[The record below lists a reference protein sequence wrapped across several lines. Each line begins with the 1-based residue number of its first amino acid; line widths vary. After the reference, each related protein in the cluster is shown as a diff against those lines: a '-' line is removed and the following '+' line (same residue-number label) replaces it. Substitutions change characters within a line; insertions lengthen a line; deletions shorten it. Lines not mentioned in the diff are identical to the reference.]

1 MSRKSL
7 IINGKV
13 LYNHQFVET
22 DVVIADGK
30 IVLVDKQEDRSNY
43 DEIIDAKGN
52 FVLPGFI
59 DIHTHGG
66 NGIDINHAS
75 KEDILKLSKFFATK
89 GVTSYLP
96 TILTDTHEK
105 MCELLGNIAEAKEE
119 QEKEEEK
126 GAQILG
132 IHMEGPFLCVQ
143 YKGAM
148 PEELILDASV
158 AAVKDYQK
166 ASKNI
171 IKYMTVSPENKGI
184 RKVITYL
191 KEQGIVASMG
201 HTGADYDTCSSCVE
215 SGVTSSTH
223 VFNAMGTIH
232 QHRPDA
238 IGASLELDVY
248 SEMICDGFHLHP
260 GIVRLMIK
268 AKGIDKAIAITDSIM
283 AAGLEDGNYKLGVND
298 IVVIGGDAQLVDSGV
313 RAGSTLTMDKAV
325 RNLMKFSNRPLEEV
339 SRFVSSNP
347 ATMLGIEGTKGE
359 IAIGKDAD
367 LVILSEEHTLLYTII
382 KGEVV
387 YKN

>member
-1 MSRKSL
+1 MGMSKKSL

-22 DVVIADGK
+22 DVIIADGK
-30 IVLVDKQEDRSNY
+30 IVSVDKQEDKSHY

-75 KEDILKLSKFFATK
+75 KEDMLSLSEFFATK

-96 TILTDTHEK
+96 TILTDTHDV
-105 MCELLGNIAEAKEE
+105 MCELLGNIVAAKEE
-119 QEKEEEK
+119 QVK
-126 GAQILG
+126 GSQILG
-132 IHMEGPFLCVQ
+132 IHMEGPFLCIQ

-158 AAVKDYQK
+158 EDIKAYQK
-166 ASKNI
+166 ASKNT

-184 RKVITYL
+184 KEVITYL

-201 HTGADYDTCSSCVE
+201 HTGADYDTCISCIE
-215 SGVTSSTH
+215 AGVSSSTH
-223 VFNAMGTIH
+223 VFNAMGAIH

-238 IGASLELDVY
+238 IGASLESDIY

-268 AKGIDKAIAITDSIM
+268 AKGIDKAIAVTDSIM

-298 IVVIGGDAQLVDSGV
+298 IVVIGGDAQLAGSGV
-313 RAGSTLTMDKAV
+313 RAGSTLTMDKAA
-325 RNLMKFSNRPLEEV
+325 RNLMSFSKRPLEEV
-339 SRFVSSNP
+339 SRFLSTNP
-347 ATMLGIEGTKGE
+347 ATMLGIDELKGD
-359 IAIGKDAD
+359 IAVGKDAD
-367 LVILSEEHTLLYTII
+367 LVILSQEYSVLYTII
-382 KGEVV
+382 NGEVA

>member
-1 MSRKSL
+1 MEMGKKSL

-22 DVVIADGK
+22 DVIIADGK
-30 IVLVDKQEDRSNY
+30 IVSVDKQEDKSHY

-59 DIHTHGG
+59 DVHTHGG

-75 KEDILKLSKFFATK
+75 KEDILNLSEFFATK

-96 TILTDTHEK
+96 TILTDTHDV
-105 MCELLGNIAEAKEE
+105 MCELLGNIVAAKEE
-119 QEKEEEK
+119 QVK
-126 GAQILG
+126 GSQILG
-132 IHMEGPFLCVQ
+132 IHMEGPFLCIQ

-158 AAVKDYQK
+158 EDIKAYQK
-166 ASKNI
+166 ASKNT

-184 RKVITYL
+184 KEVITYL

-201 HTGADYDTCSSCVE
+201 HTGADYDTCISCIE
-215 SGVTSSTH
+215 AGVSSSTH
-223 VFNAMGTIH
+223 VFNAMGAIH

-238 IGASLELDVY
+238 IGASLESDIY

-268 AKGIDKAIAITDSIM
+268 AKGIDKAIAVTDSIM

-298 IVVIGGDAQLVDSGV
+298 IVVIGGDAQLAGSGV
-313 RAGSTLTMDKAV
+313 RAGSTLTMDKAA
-325 RNLMKFSNRPLEEV
+325 RNLMSFSKRPLEEV
-339 SRFVSSNP
+339 SRFLSTNP
-347 ATMLGIEGTKGE
+347 ATMLGIDELKGD
-359 IAIGKDAD
+359 IAVGKDAD
-367 LVILSEEHTLLYTII
+367 LVILSQEYSVLYTII
-382 KGEVV
+382 NGEVA

>member
-1 MSRKSL
+1 MSKKSL

-22 DVVIADGK
+22 DVIIADGK
-30 IVLVDKQEDRSNY
+30 IVSVDKQEDRSQY

-75 KEDILKLSKFFATK
+75 KEDMLSLSEFFATK

-96 TILTDTHEK
+96 TILTDTHDK
-105 MCELLGNIAEAKEE
+105 MCELLGNIVAAQEE
-119 QEKEEEK
+119 QIK

-132 IHMEGPFLCVQ
+132 IHMEGPFLCIQ

-158 AAVKDYQK
+158 EDIKAYQK
-166 ASKNI
+166 ASKNT

-184 RKVITYL
+184 KEVITYL

-201 HTGADYDTCSSCVE
+201 HTGADYDTCISCIE
-215 SGVTSSTH
+215 AGISSSTH
-223 VFNAMGTIH
+223 VFNAMGAIH

-238 IGASLELDVY
+238 IGASLESDIY

-268 AKGIDKAIAITDSIM
+268 AKGIDKAIAVTDSIM

-298 IVVIGGDAQLVDSGV
+298 IVVIDGDAQVAGTGV
-313 RAGSTLTMDKAV
+313 RAGSTLTMDKAT
-325 RNLMKFSNRPLEEV
+325 RNLMRFSKRPLEEV
-339 SRFVSSNP
+339 SRFLSTNP
-347 ATMLGIEGTKGE
+347 ATMLGIEGSKGD
-359 IAIGKDAD
+359 IAVGKDAD
-367 LVILSEEHTLLYTII
+367 LVILSQEYSVIYTII
-382 KGEVV
+382 NGEVA

>member
-1 MSRKSL
+1 MGMSKKSL

-22 DVVIADGK
+22 DVIIADGK
-30 IVLVDKQEDRSNY
+30 IVSVDKQEDKSHY

-59 DIHTHGG
+59 DVHTHGG

-75 KEDILKLSKFFATK
+75 KEDMLSLSEFFATK

-96 TILTDTHEK
+96 TILTDTHDV
-105 MCELLGNIAEAKEE
+105 MCELLGNIVAAKEE
-119 QEKEEEK
+119 QVK
-126 GAQILG
+126 GSQILG
-132 IHMEGPFLCVQ
+132 IHMEGPFLCIQ

-158 AAVKDYQK
+158 EDIKAYQK
-166 ASKNI
+166 ASKNT

-184 RKVITYL
+184 KEVITYL

-201 HTGADYDTCSSCVE
+201 HTGADYDTCISCIE
-215 SGVTSSTH
+215 AGVSSSTH
-223 VFNAMGTIH
+223 VFNAMGAIH

-238 IGASLELDVY
+238 IGASLESDIY

-268 AKGIDKAIAITDSIM
+268 AKGIDKAIAVTDSIM

-298 IVVIGGDAQLVDSGV
+298 IVVIGGDAQLAGSGV
-313 RAGSTLTMDKAV
+313 RAGSTLTMDKAA
-325 RNLMKFSNRPLEEV
+325 RNLMSFSKRPLEEV
-339 SRFVSSNP
+339 SRFLSTNP
-347 ATMLGIEGTKGE
+347 ATMLGIDELKGD
-359 IAIGKDAD
+359 IAVGKDAD
-367 LVILSEEHTLLYTII
+367 LVILSQEYSVLYTII
-382 KGEVV
+382 NGEVA

>member
-1 MSRKSL
+1 MGMSKKSL

-22 DVVIADGK
+22 DVIIADGK
-30 IVLVDKQEDRSNY
+30 IVSVDKQEDKSHY

-59 DIHTHGG
+59 DVHTHGG

-75 KEDILKLSKFFATK
+75 KEDILNLSEFFATK

-96 TILTDTHEK
+96 TILTDTHDV
-105 MCELLGNIAEAKEE
+105 MCELLGNIVAAKEE
-119 QEKEEEK
+119 QVK
-126 GAQILG
+126 GSQILG
-132 IHMEGPFLCVQ
+132 IHMEGPFLCIQ

-158 AAVKDYQK
+158 EDIKAYQK
-166 ASKNI
+166 ASKNT

-184 RKVITYL
+184 KEVITYL

-201 HTGADYDTCSSCVE
+201 HTGADYDTCISCIE
-215 SGVTSSTH
+215 AGVSSSTH
-223 VFNAMGTIH
+223 VFNAMGAIH

-238 IGASLELDVY
+238 IGASLESDIY

-268 AKGIDKAIAITDSIM
+268 AKGIDKAIAVTDSIM

-298 IVVIGGDAQLVDSGV
+298 IVVIGGDAQLAGSGV
-313 RAGSTLTMDKAV
+313 RAGSTLTMDKAA
-325 RNLMKFSNRPLEEV
+325 RNLMSFSKRPLEEV
-339 SRFVSSNP
+339 SRFLSTNP
-347 ATMLGIEGTKGE
+347 ATMLGIDELKGD
-359 IAIGKDAD
+359 IAVGKDAD
-367 LVILSEEHTLLYTII
+367 LVILSQEYSVLYTII
-382 KGEVV
+382 NGEVA